1 MFLIIL
7 TFISAISISLIAAG
21 YSIIGLATLFA
32 GAATPII
39 AMGSALEVGKLV
51 AASWLYHNWRR
62 NIPKSLKAYLFTSII
77 VLIFITSVG
86 IFGFLSKA
94 HLDQVKPTAGNTE
107 QIALIDKKIKQEEK
121 IIERA
126 EKTLAQLDKALD
138 VYIDK
143 EYVSR
148 GLKERNKQKE
158 ERDLLNKSIDESM
171 AKIADLN
178 NSKSSINIE
187 QLKLEADV
195 GPLKYVAE
203 LIYGDNAKDHFD
215 SAVRIIILILI
226 FVFDPLAVLLL
237 IASQYT
243 FNWAREQ
250 KGGGSLPPKSDPDNS
265 PTSPTPGYTDEE
277 WDQAHRENYEFD
289 RAKVIDANEP
299 PEIVEPEEPKEK
311 EKTTSELLME
321 GFKEEQEQRAIEE
334 QNEEWA
340 DMYAQADNTLPKDSV
355 AEQIE
360 DETLKELSNLDKWN
374 EWVEKANEEAEKNPE
389 EPKKELP
396 DTKNRIFYSAE
407 VEDQKK
413 TPEGI
418 NYMKKEGN
426 KQVRKTSTPKS

>member
-1 MFLIIL
+1 MFLTLI

-21 YSIIGLATLFA
+21 YSILGLATLFA
-32 GAATPII
+32 GAYVPII

-77 VLIFITSVG
+77 ILIFITSIG

-107 QIALIDKKIKQEEK
+107 QIELIDKKIKQEEK

-158 ERDLLNKSIDESM
+158 ERDLLNKSIDEAM
-171 AKIADLN
+171 EKIANLN

-237 IASQYT
+237 IAA
-243 FNWAREQ
+243 NI
-250 KGGGSLPPKSDPDNS
+250 SLNQWRDKRDEAK
-265 PTSPTPGYTDEE
+265 TDTM
-277 WDQAHRENYEFD
+277 D
-289 RAKVIDANEP
+289 RALKRIEVLENRNKRLKIYKDLTKEFGDNP
-299 PEIVEPEEPKEK
+299 DEIKLK
-311 EKTTSELLME
+311 L
-321 GFKEEQEQRAIEE
+321 
-334 QNEEWA
+334 N
-340 DMYAQADNTLPKDSV
+340 
-355 AEQIE
+355 QIY
-360 DETLKELSNLDKWN
+360 DWNNDKN
-374 EWVEKANEEAEKNPE
+374 
-389 EPKKELP
+389 
-396 DTKNRIFYSAE
+396 
-407 VEDQKK
+407 
-413 TPEGI
+413 
-418 NYMKKEGN
+418 
-426 KQVRKTSTPKS
+426 